1 MARALSNG
9 KVLFTALSDGFVLSG
24 RRFSSAA
31 AAAGSVMMEETT
43 VLMKGIMKTG
53 TAAADEAAGAAMPWI
68 PDPVTGYYRP
78 ANRLRET
85 DPAELRQIFLKN
97 KA

>member
-9 KVLFTALSDGFVLSG
+9 KVLFAALSDGLVLSG

-31 AAAGSVMMEETT
+31 AAAGRVMMEETT
-43 VLMKGIMKTG
+43 VLRKGVMKTG
-53 TAAADEAAGAAMPWI
+53 TATGDEAAMSWI

-78 ANRLRET
+78 ANCLRET

-97 KA
+97 KAYV